1 MRVWR
6 AALVCVVIV
15 VVALVDLT
23 PGALRRR
30 LDVPGWPTTW
40 TTAGLL
46 QKLDQ
51 ELQPLVG
58 PAEEAVAKEW
68 EFLTTAASSHATS
81 HYSDHVTSR
90 NHSVNKTSPP
100 AVVANNT
107 SASRRDPPA
116 GTTAAHAKNRDAVRA
131 TLRAAAVPDPTA
143 NASRWRWT
151 EDEKF
156 WVRDGMRDGA
166 GALLPHTSSFFGAPP
181 WAYDKVV
188 VVLHCGAA
196 GRRNLVKE
204 SHETHLAHVRHVL
217 ASAETDAQIGTVA
230 FPDSPGKMGEDVAG
244 FQKYKGAQRAIVALL
259 YANDTFGAEVEWLI
273 QGDDDTLFMLDRV
286 TQFFAP
292 LEPSLPLFLAPKLG
306 PRGFTSH
313 CKLHTERFGKFR
325 NNCCKGSPGRPCTVE
340 RPEALSSMRV
350 QEDGA
355 LVAQA
360 CKPSVPKHKVHPQD
374 RWDYC
379 CPVAPASAEFAAR
392 GYPLRYDSA
401 KGTPLYHWNEGWP
414 YGGTGY
420 FLSRGLMRAVGRE
433 GWERCVHAIQCENAD
448 QRVSVCVFNHGFSVA
463 ASGHVGTFL
472 SHHGFE
478 GKPRRRALAR
488 RVRRW
493 SRRRLSAWGWNS
505 SRARTRQ

>member
-1 MRVWR
+1 M
-6 AALVCVVIV
+6 
-15 VVALVDLT
+15 
-23 PGALRRR
+23 
-30 LDVPGWPTTW
+30 
-40 TTAGLL
+40 
-46 QKLDQ
+46 
-51 ELQPLVG
+51 
-58 PAEEAVAKEW
+58 
-68 EFLTTAASSHATS
+68 
-81 HYSDHVTSR
+81 
-90 NHSVNKTSPP
+90 
-100 AVVANNT
+100 
-107 SASRRDPPA
+107 
-116 GTTAAHAKNRDAVRA
+116 
-131 TLRAAAVPDPTA
+131 
-143 NASRWRWT
+143 
-151 EDEKF
+151 
-156 WVRDGMRDGA
+156 
-166 GALLPHTSSFFGAPP
+166 
-181 WAYDKVV
+181 
-188 VVLHCGAA
+188 
-196 GRRNLVKE
+196 
-204 SHETHLAHVRHVL
+204 
-217 ASAETDAQIGTVA
+217 
-230 FPDSPGKMGEDVAG
+230 
-244 FQKYKGAQRAIVALL
+244 

-350 QEDGA
+350 QDDGA